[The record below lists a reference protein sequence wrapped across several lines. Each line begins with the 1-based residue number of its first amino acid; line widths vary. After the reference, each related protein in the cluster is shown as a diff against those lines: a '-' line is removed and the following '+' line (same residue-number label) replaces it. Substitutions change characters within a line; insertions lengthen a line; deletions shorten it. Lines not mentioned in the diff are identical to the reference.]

1 MRLKRRS
8 IIKVLL
14 LMCCILLPTPSQV
27 KAATVQN
34 YEFIKF
40 KRFNKL
46 TNGSRSKDLSI
57 VAICTD
63 GRMTID
69 AANYQGI
76 FNVLVSDGD
85 SSVVSK
91 ETHFALSGQK
101 ITLATDFSE
110 GEEYT
115 IIVSTTEGDYIGEIR

>member
-34 YEFIKF
+34 YEVIKF

-69 AANYQGI
+69 AANY
-76 FNVLVSDGD
+76 
-85 SSVVSK
+85 
-91 ETHFALSGQK
+91 
-101 ITLATDFSE
+101 
-110 GEEYT
+110 
-115 IIVSTTEGDYIGEIR
+115 

>member
-1 MRLKRRS
+1 
-8 IIKVLL
+8 
-14 LMCCILLPTPSQV
+14 MCCILLPAPSQV

-34 YEFIKF
+34 YEVINF
-40 KRFNKL
+40 KRLNKI
-46 TNGSRSKDLSI
+46 GGGRSKDLSI
-57 VAICTD
+57 VAIYTD

-76 FNVLVSDGD
+76 LNVLVSDGD
-85 SSVVSK
+85 SSVVCK

>member
-1 MRLKRRS
+1 MRHKRCG

-14 LMCCILLPTPSQV
+14 LMCCILLPAPSQV

-34 YEFIKF
+34 YEVINF
-40 KRFNKL
+40 KRLN
-46 TNGSRSKDLSI
+46 NIGGGRSKDLSI

-115 IIVSTTEGDYIGEIR
+115 IVVSTTEGDYIGEIR

>member
-1 MRLKRRS
+1 
-8 IIKVLL
+8 
-14 LMCCILLPTPSQV
+14 MCCILLPAPSQV

-34 YEFIKF
+34 YEVINF
-40 KRFNKL
+40 KRLN
-46 TNGSRSKDLSI
+46 NIGGGRSKDLSI
-57 VAICTD
+57 VAIYTD

-76 FNVLVSDGD
+76 LNVLVSDGD

>member
-1 MRLKRRS
+1 MRLKRCG

-14 LMCCILLPTPSQV
+14 LMCCILLPAPSQV

-34 YEFIKF
+34 YEVINF
-40 KRFNKL
+40 KRLN
-46 TNGSRSKDLSI
+46 NIGGGRSKDLSI

-85 SSVVSK
+85 SSVVNK

-115 IIVSTTEGDYIGEIR
+115 IVVSTTEGDYIGEIR